1 MRSLTPSTSAALSGW
16 WLDIRGSLRV
26 GDNVSIDVGC
36 VFEGEVTLGDNVRI
50 GPYNLIRN
58 SRISDGVEIES
69 FCHIEQADVASAC
82 HLGPYAR
89 LRPGAELAS
98 GARVGNFC
106 EIKKSQIG
114 EGAKVNHLSYI
125 GDASVGANANIGAG
139 TITCNY
145 DGVNKSRTEIGAG
158 AFIGSNS
165 ALVAPVTIGTDAT
178 VGAGSVITRPVA
190 DGELAVGRGKQRNIS
205 GWNRPVKKD

>member
-1 MRSLTPSTSAALSGW
+1 
-16 WLDIRGSLRV
+16 
-26 GDNVSIDVGC
+26 
-36 VFEGEVTLGDNVRI
+36 
-50 GPYNLIRN
+50 PYNLIRN

-145 DGVNKSRTEIGAG
+145 DGANKHRTVIKDH
-158 AFIGSNS
+158 AFIGSNTS
-165 ALVAPVTIGTDAT
+165 LVAPVTIGKHAT
-178 VGAGSVITRPVA
+178 VGAGSTIGRDVDNNTLALTRAPQKAIDNWTRPT
-190 DGELAVGRGKQRNIS
+190 
-205 GWNRPVKKD
+205 KKPKGGTT